1 MCAMSLAC
9 ILLLLSA
16 YLLGQVDSKKEQ
28 ETRLLNDLLQGYDN
42 RVKPDGINNKTFH
55 LYSDMG
61 IFQIIDVDEKNQV
74 LHGLYWQLQ
83 QWTDTELSWD
93 PANYS
98 DTTEV
103 YLTDD
108 KIWHPNMGLINEVD
122 IRVSLQSSQTTRLS
136 VHYSGFVTR
145 SRLVYY
151 VSSCTMN
158 LRRFPFD
165 TQNCTHSFT
174 SYRYYAHQMNVTT
187 TMPFSEDHINY
198 ENSEFNLKDVET
210 LTVAED
216 RCCGLAVIVLHYHI
230 ILERRP
236 LFFMLN
242 LMLPSSL
249 ITMVA
254 MLSFCIPPDSG
265 EKVGLGVTVLLSLS
279 VFLMIINEEM
289 SPTAEVPFIAIFFFG
304 AVVLVT
310 LSTAVTM
317 LVLSIHHSASD
328 QQAKGIPQCLKRV
341 CYGKLPQLLCVT
353 PIADVWKHGTKV
365 VPIERQI
372 GRVSPNVNN
381 NDESKLLQT
390 ELKPVNHS
398 VSIRLASCLATLEEY
413 LRHKKELKEQDE
425 QQEKTQQEWRK
436 LAQILDRTFFIL
448 FFSFSILF
456 TLGIFLQ
463 ANYD

>member
-1 MCAMSLAC
+1 
-9 ILLLLSA
+9 
-16 YLLGQVDSKKEQ
+16 
-28 ETRLLNDLLQGYDN
+28 
-42 RVKPDGINNKTFH
+42 
-55 LYSDMG
+55 
-61 IFQIIDVDEKNQV
+61 
-74 LHGLYWQLQ
+74 
-83 QWTDTELSWD
+83 
-93 PANYS
+93 
-98 DTTEV
+98 
-103 YLTDD
+103 
-108 KIWHPNMGLINEVD
+108 MGLINEVD

-145 SRLVYY
+145 SRLVNY

-165 TQNCTHSFT
+165 TQNCTLSFT

-187 TMPFSEDHINY
+187 TIPFSEDHINY

-310 LSTAVTM
+310 LSTAVTV
-317 LVLSIHHSASD
+317 LVL
-328 QQAKGIPQCLKRV
+328 
-341 CYGKLPQLLCVT
+341 
-353 PIADVWKHGTKV
+353 
-365 VPIERQI
+365 
-372 GRVSPNVNN
+372 
-381 NDESKLLQT
+381 
-390 ELKPVNHS
+390 
-398 VSIRLASCLATLEEY
+398 VSITPHQINR
-413 LRHKKELKEQDE
+413 
-425 QQEKTQQEWRK
+425 RK
-436 LAQILDRTFFIL
+436 AFHN
-448 FFSFSILF
+448 
-456 TLGIFLQ
+456 
-463 ANYD
+463 A